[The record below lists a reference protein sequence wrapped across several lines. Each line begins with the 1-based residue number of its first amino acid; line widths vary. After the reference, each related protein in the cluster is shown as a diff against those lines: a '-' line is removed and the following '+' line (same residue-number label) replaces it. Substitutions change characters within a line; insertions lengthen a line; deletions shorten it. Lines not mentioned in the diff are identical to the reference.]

1 MTFRKLALWGAAAA
15 GLATLAGCKEEA
27 PDATL
32 IGRAVVFDGDTLQI
46 DAHRIRLNGADAPE
60 RDQICRDET
69 GAEWACGAVATA
81 RLEELIG
88 ASEVSCAPRER
99 DRYDRIV
106 ADCSANG
113 LDLGGRLVAEGLAW
127 AYRRYSTAHAA
138 AEDYARAKGFG
149 VWNGEAQVAW
159 DYRADQREMA
169 EAAATAGLD
178 AAAGFAPASGF
189 IPASACAD
197 EHASAICGAGSA
209 TGPR

>member
-1 MTFRKLALWGAAAA
+1 MAFRKMALLGVAAVALA
-15 GLATLAGCKEEA
+15 ATAGCKEEE

-46 DAHRIRLNGADAPE
+46 GAHRIRLNGADAPE
-60 RDQICRDET
+60 RDQICQDET
-69 GAEWACGAVATA
+69 GADWPCGAVATA

-88 ASEVSCAPRER
+88 ASEVTCAPLER

-127 AYRRYSTAHAA
+127 AYRQYSTAHAA

-159 DYRADQREMA
+159 DYRADERDG
-169 EAAATAGLD
+169 TG
-178 AAAGFAPASGF
+178 GFAPASGF
-189 IPASACAD
+189 VREVACGASACAGD
-197 EHASAICGAGSA
+197 AGPA
-209 TGPR
+209 TGPQ